1 MTPGAKTTEGKP
13 MATLKFKIQMKIP
26 GTADLTPPELVANCE
41 IEFAGDTDAER
52 AKAAYYQAGYEAK
65 LKAVLSEQV
74 KGYATPLKSMQAEID
89 KMKAAYN
96 AVTNSTDPF
105 KLLAQIEA
113 SKDLQKQ
120 IKEKIDGYA
129 KYLEAAVANT
139 VNQQILIWH
148 TKFEKQAQE
157 EAQKKVKSD
166 VNWKKA
172 RHIAGIVIVGLL
184 VLGAAAAAIAA
195 SIVTFGTLP
204 VIIAALGVASASLGG
219 LTALTKVGL
228 NIKKSWDLEKAS
240 IDKLNKDIE
249 DVAVHLGKTQSK
261 VSGLPKHLDDAS
273 RYCSIRRENIQ
284 IMRKELTE
292 LDSTLKKLNS
302 DLGKLS
308 GAKLKA
314 FEGKQAKVAALEAE
328 KAKLQGKLDSA
339 LALDAQMVQALEN
352 ARKLVGDLEKIPFTG
367 CRSVC
372 DSLKRYAS
380 ADGVIGGIDS
390 VNSVIGSA
398 TSLAGAIKTA

>member
-1 MTPGAKTTEGKP
+1 
-13 MATLKFKIQMKIP
+13 MASTIKFKITMKIP

-41 IEFAGDTDAER
+41 IEFPGDTDAER
-52 AKAAYYQAGYEAK
+52 AKAAYYKANYEAK
-65 LKAVLSEQV
+65 LKAVLAEQI

-96 AVTNSTDPF
+96 AVTDSTDPF
-105 KLLAQIEA
+105 KLVAQIDSA
-113 SKDLQKQ
+113 KDLHKQ
-120 IKEKIDGYA
+120 IKEKIAGYA
-129 KYLEAAVANT
+129 SYLEGAVNNT

-148 TKFEKQAQE
+148 TKFEKQSQE

-166 VNWKKA
+166 IAWKKA
-172 RHIAGIVIVGLL
+172 RHIAGIVIVGIL

-204 VIIAALGVASASLGG
+204 VLIAGLGVASAALGG
-219 LTALTKVGL
+219 LTGLTKVGL
-228 NIKKSWDLEKAS
+228 NIKKRWDLEKAS
-240 IDKLNKDIE
+240 IDKLNKDLE

-284 IMRKELTE
+284 LMRRQLTE
-292 LDSTLKKLNS
+292 TDATLKKLS
-302 DLGKLS
+302 ADLATLN

-314 FEGKQAKVAALEAE
+314 FEGKQAQLKALESE
-328 KAKLQGKLDSA
+328 KAKVQQKLDAA
-339 LALDAQMVQALEN
+339 LALDAEMMQALDN
-352 ARKLVGDLEKIPFTG
+352 ARKLLGELEKIPFTG
-367 CRSVC
+367 CRGVC
-372 DSLKRYAS
+372 DSLSRYVS

-398 TSLAGAIKTA
+398 GSLAGAIKTK